1 MTALDALM
9 VLAFCVIGS
18 FAIWLVANLGASW
31 KRRRDEDAEFAR
43 SLTFGGT
50 LDHETGLFTGTH
62 AAGVPATDI
71 LKREAT
77 GVHPIAERMASS
89 SE

>member
-1 MTALDALM
+1 MTVLDMA
-9 VLAFCVIGS
+9 
-18 FAIWLVANLGASW
+18 LVALSLVLGALFTW
-31 KRRRDEDAEFAR
+31 ELHQLFAEKRRQDAEFSRNVA
-43 SLTFGGT
+43 LGGQ

-71 LKREAT
+71 LKREAA
-77 GVHPIAERMASS
+77 GAHPIAERMASS